1 MYPGFIF
8 WWNQTHRRESQSC
21 GAAQA
26 SCGGGGPSASEPQ
39 EQKEPRP
46 SSVYQAGDGSCDYG
60 AGLGVRRPLRFL
72 AYKLQLSDTQVGELA
87 RIISELKTER
97 AQAEVDERRVI
108 ASLADAVSGAGF
120 DEAKAKEA
128 ATQRVKSAE
137 KVQEQVVKALGRIH
151 ALLNEEQRAALGYLI
166 RTGTLSL

>member
-1 MYPGFIF
+1 MYHPGFIF
-8 WWNQTHRRESQSC
+8 WWNQTHRRESQAL

-26 SCGGGGPSASEPQ
+26 SCGAGGASAP
-39 EQKEPRP
+39 EQQEPRP
-46 SSVYQAGDGSCDYG
+46 SFVYQAGDGACDYG

-72 AYKLQLSDTQVGELA
+72 AYKLQLSDAQVGELA

-97 AQAEVDERRVI
+97 AQSEVDDRRVI
-108 ASLADAVSGAGF
+108 ASLADSVSGASF

-128 ATQRVKSAE
+128 ATQRIKSAE

>member
-1 MYPGFIF
+1 MYHPGFIF
-8 WWNQTHRRESQSC
+8 WWNQTHRRESQVC

-26 SCGGGGPSASEPQ
+26 SPGAGGASSPEQEP
-39 EQKEPRP
+39 KP

-72 AYKLQLSDTQVGELA
+72 AYKLQLSDAQVGELA

-97 AQAEVDERRVI
+97 AQSEVDDRRVI
-108 ASLADAVSGAGF
+108 ASLADSVSGASF

-128 ATQRVKSAE
+128 ATQRIKSAE

>member
-8 WWNQTHRRESQSC
+8 WWNQTHRRDSQAC

-26 SCGGGGPSASEPQ
+26 SCGAGGGASAPGQ
-39 EQKEPRP
+39 EQEPKP
-46 SSVYQAGDGSCDYG
+46 SSVYQAGGDACDYG

-72 AYKLQLSDTQVGELA
+72 AYKLQLSDTQVSELA

-97 AQAEVDERRVI
+97 AQSEVDDRRVI
-108 ASLADAVSGAGF
+108 ASLADSVSGGSF

>member
-8 WWNQTHRRESQSC
+8 WWNQTHRRESQAC
-21 GAAQA
+21 GATQA
-26 SCGGGGPSASEPQ
+26 ACGAGGATSAREQ
-39 EQKEPRP
+39 ERP
-46 SSVYQAGDGSCDYG
+46 SSIYQAGDGSCDYG

-72 AYKLQLSDTQVGELA
+72 AYKLQLSDAQVGELA

-97 AQAEVDERRVI
+97 AQAEVDDRRVI
-108 ASLADAVSGAGF
+108 ASLADSVSGGSY

-137 KVQEQVVKALGRIH
+137 KLQEQVVKALGRIH